1 MATGGLDLAGF
12 SQARAER
19 NAYLACAALIVY
31 EYFLQLDAEVVFFW
45 QQRWSLAKALFLWSR
60 YYGLA
65 FNVFVG
71 TLDLRGMNG
80 RYSPPDSI
88 YAASAF
94 YESVR
99 IDKDLLKRWHPSNF
113 YRCNTFF
120 HWQNTGASLQVITS
134 HVILELRLY
143 AMYQSSRYILCL
155 FVFLTFGEALAMGLV
170 FGIPNKNL
178 VGTNEPFPEL
188 FICADADPLDG
199 SHWVVYY
206 WMSILIIES
215 TLFSLALWKA
225 WQHRPSAQ
233 GSKLMQQLTRDSAM
247 YFAVLFCIYLVNLIM
262 WVRNRIT
269 LDELMTAFSFVISS
283 IFANR
288 LVISVRSNHYRA
300 IRPELDTYMMSGIK
314 FHTVQMKTKGT
325 TTTGEFTTDYTTT
338 GTDSSTDTE
347 LMDLRTFHQ
356 NNKFNHV
363 VGV

>member
-1 MATGGLDLAGF
+1 MESEASGSLDLAGF

-19 NAYLACAALIVY
+19 NAYLACAALILY
-31 EYFLQLDAEVVFFW
+31 EYFLQLDSEIVFFW

-65 FNVFVG
+65 FNISNAIVF
-71 TLDLRGMNG
+71 MQ
-80 RYSPPDSI
+80 P
-88 YAASAF
+88 
-94 YESVR
+94 
-99 IDKDLLKRWHPSNF
+99 HPSLKL
-113 YRCNTFF
+113 CNTFF

-143 AMYQSSRYILCL
+143 AMYQSSRIILAL
-155 FVFLTFGEALAMGLV
+155 FCFLTVGEALAMGLV
-170 FGIPNKNL
+170 FGIPNQNL
-178 VGTNEPFPEL
+178 VGTNEPFPDL

-215 TLFSLALWKA
+215 TLFALALWKA

-262 WVRNRIT
+262 WIRNRIT

-300 IRPELDTYMMSGIK
+300 VRPEIDTYMMSGIK
-314 FHTVQMKTKGT
+314 FYKVPIKTQMT
-325 TTTGEFTTDYTTT
+325 TMGESTTDYTTT
-338 GTDSSTDTE
+338 DTDFSTDVE
-347 LMDLRTFHQ
+347 LMELRTFHEK
-356 NNKFNHV
+356 NKFNHI

>member
-1 MATGGLDLAGF
+1 MSEATGSLDLAGF

-31 EYFLQLDAEVVFFW
+31 EYFLQLDSEVVFFW

-65 FNVFVG
+65 FNISNAIVF
-71 TLDLRGMNG
+71 MQ
-80 RYSPPDSI
+80 P
-88 YAASAF
+88 
-94 YESVR
+94 
-99 IDKDLLKRWHPSNF
+99 HPSLKLCVPM
-113 YRCNTFF
+113 YVSVPRLHRLSPYISRSEGNTFF

-143 AMYQSSRYILCL
+143 AMYQSSRVILAL
-155 FVFLTFGEALAMGLV
+155 FCFLTFGEALAMGLV
-170 FGIPNKNL
+170 FGIPNQNL

-262 WVRNRIT
+262 WIRNRIT

-300 IRPELDTYMMSGIK
+300 IRPEIDTYMMSGIK
-314 FHTVQMKTKGT
+314 FYNVPIKTQM
-325 TTTGEFTTDYTTT
+325 TTTGESTTDYTTT
-338 GTDSSTDTE
+338 DTNSSADVE
-347 LMDLRTFHQ
+347 LMELRTFHEK
-356 NNKFNHV
+356 NKFNHI

>member
-1 MATGGLDLAGF
+1 MSEATGSLDLAGF

-19 NAYLACAALIVY
+19 NAYLACAALILY
-31 EYFLQLDAEVVFFW
+31 EYFLQLDAEIVFFW

-65 FNVFVG
+65 FNISNAVVF
-71 TLDLRGMNG
+71 MQ
-80 RYSPPDSI
+80 P
-88 YAASAF
+88 
-94 YESVR
+94 
-99 IDKDLLKRWHPSNF
+99 HPSMKVCMF
-113 YRCNTFF
+113 LPQTSSSVHTYQSEGNTFF

-143 AMYQSSRYILCL
+143 AMYQSSRYILAL

-170 FGIPNKNL
+170 FGIPNQNL

-247 YFAVLFCIYLVNLIM
+247 YFAVLFCIYLANLIM
-262 WVRNRIT
+262 WIRNRIT

-300 IRPELDTYMMSGIK
+300 IRPEIDTYMMSGIK
-314 FHTVQMKTKGT
+314 FYKVPIKSQMT
-325 TTTGEFTTDYTTT
+325 TTMGESTTDYTTT
-338 GTDSSTDTE
+338 GTDSSTDVE
-347 LMDLRTFHQ
+347 LMELRTFHE
-356 NNKFNHV
+356 NNKFNHT

>member
-1 MATGGLDLAGF
+1 MSEATGSLDLAGF

-19 NAYLACAALIVY
+19 NAYLACAALILY
-31 EYFLQLDAEVVFFW
+31 EYFLQLDAEIVFFW

-65 FNVFVG
+65 FNISNAIVF
-71 TLDLRGMNG
+71 MQ
-80 RYSPPDSI
+80 P
-88 YAASAF
+88 
-94 YESVR
+94 
-99 IDKDLLKRWHPSNF
+99 HPSMKLCIIVHSHI
-113 YRCNTFF
+113 YQSEGNTFF

-143 AMYQSSRYILCL
+143 AMYQSSGYILTL

-170 FGIPNKNL
+170 FGIPNQNL
-178 VGTNEPFPEL
+178 VGTNEPFTGL
-188 FICADADPLDG
+188 FICADADPMDG

-247 YFAVLFCIYLVNLIM
+247 YFAVLFCIYLANLIM
-262 WVRNRIT
+262 WIRNRIT

-300 IRPELDTYMMSGIK
+300 IKPEIDTYMMSGIRFYK
-314 FHTVQMKTKGT
+314 VPIKTQIT
-325 TTTGEFTTDYTTT
+325 TTMDESTTDYTTT
-338 GTDSSTDTE
+338 GTDSSTDVE
-347 LMDLRTFHQ
+347 LMELRTFHE
-356 NNKFNHV
+356 NSNFNHR

>member
-65 FNVFVG
+65 FNVSNAIVFMQPQPS
-71 TLDLRGMNG
+71 MN
-80 RYSPPDSI
+80 
-88 YAASAF
+88 
-94 YESVR
+94 
-99 IDKDLLKRWHPSNF
+99 L
-113 YRCNTFF
+113 CNTFF